1 MTPSEAGTA
10 QPARVTAPPHS
21 ALARLAGPLAISA
34 GALMTVAQLVWLPF
48 DPKDHQ
54 ATALDPV
61 FEAGSIAYFV
71 AFCLLLLTLVAAYG
85 WEEREAGTLGVV
97 GVNAAIVGT
106 MALGGDLWFE
116 AFAVP
121 WLAGAA
127 PDALESAP
135 SVLLALGALSS
146 YALFSVGWV
155 LFGIASLRAR
165 VFPAPISVAV
175 VVGGVS
181 GYNALLSPYGV
192 PLGLAVA
199 WLGVWMVR
207 RRRVADDHGVDRS

>member
-97 GVNAAIVGT
+97 GVSAAIVGT

-155 LFGIASLRAR
+155 LFGIASLSRAR
-165 VFPAPISVAV
+165 L
-175 VVGGVS
+175 S
-181 GYNALLSPYGV
+181 GSDIRCRRG
-192 PLGLAVA
+192 
-199 WLGVWMVR
+199 
-207 RRRVADDHGVDRS
+207 RRRVWLQRAVVALRRPARPGRGVAGRVDGETTTRGG